1 MKVLKRV
8 LVAGAA
14 AGCIIGST
22 AGAAFA
28 NQPYPLLTSG
38 GAAPQGIAQWI
49 RMGGADASYVVMSDL
64 ARLYNTAPGCL
75 VQVPVGSTQQYD
87 GSCADQDPNTAG
99 VQVVYENDGASNA
112 SDDGNPEHDVAFNY
126 APIGAAGGLT
136 QITNEPAAGYQYLE
150 VARVSRARKA
160 SDNANLRFFAFAID
174 SIPWVHWASG
184 SGDPSFGVNSLTIA
198 RLKNAF
204 NDCSANA
211 SSPQVDLVANGGN
224 GNGVADWGDLGGV
237 TGQPILTWST
247 PATAATRTAFEGFLG
262 SGVNSTNCIP
272 DQYKDGQLANGER
285 VILQN
290 DASPIIDTG
299 NTPKNLNCQELSAT
313 SSCEKNSLWFYDAGR
328 WIQNNPG
335 STIGQPGSFD
345 GSILGSVTVAG
356 SPVAPTQANVV
367 SGAYPLWRYLYNA
380 IRYSFPAEN
389 ASNAARNFVAAQGFL
404 CKDDGTHG
412 TANKL
417 PVNPFTKHNYRTD
430 IENTIIADGFY
441 PIPWGD
447 AGGPAAG
454 TNSYCRVS

>member
-150 VARVSRARKA
+150 VARRGRLIVLDECRAA
-160 SDNANLRFFAFAID
+160 T
-174 SIPWVHWASG
+174 PV
-184 SGDPSFGVNSLTIA
+184 T
-198 RLKNAF
+198 
-204 NDCSANA
+204 
-211 SSPQVDLVANGGN
+211 VDL
-224 GNGVADWGDLGGV
+224 
-237 TGQPILTWST
+237 
-247 PATAATRTAFEGFLG
+247 
-262 SGVNSTNCIP
+262 
-272 DQYKDGQLANGER
+272 
-285 VILQN
+285 
-290 DASPIIDTG
+290 
-299 NTPKNLNCQELSAT
+299 
-313 SSCEKNSLWFYDAGR
+313 AGLDV
-328 WIQNNPG
+328 P
-335 STIGQPGSFD
+335 
-345 GSILGSVTVAG
+345 LHCGSVGKLHLATW
-356 SPVAPTQANVV
+356 T
-367 SGAYPLWRYLYNA
+367 
-380 IRYSFPAEN
+380 AEEFDE
-389 ASNAARNFVAAQGFL
+389 FVAAGLVAATDRTIVTVQEL
-404 CKDDGTHG
+404 RSEVDRARRDGLAFNYQEHTLEWCG
-412 TANKL
+412 VTSAVRDSAGRDLAYLNVTL
-417 PVNPFTKHNYRTD
+417 PTWTTS
-430 IENTIIADGFY
+430 EADLHA
-441 PIPWGD
+441 WGPRLVAD
-447 AGGPAAG
+447 AQALAA
-454 TNSYCRVS
+454 RVKAPLPGAAP